1 MRDRVTDRFVNMLS
15 AKLAIAEPQA
25 EALYAAGYADPRD
38 VRALKDAELLA
49 IPGIGQAS
57 VNKIRRKP

>member
-1 MRDRVTDRFVNMLS
+1 MRDRVTERVVAMLGN
-15 AKLAIAEPQA
+15 KLALAEPQA

-38 VRALKDAELLA
+38 VRALKDADLLA

>member
-1 MRDRVTDRFVNMLS
+1 MDDQVKERFVKGLGR
-15 AKLAIAEPQA
+15 KLGLGEIQA
-25 EALYAAGYADPRD
+25 EALIAAGLVHPKV